1 MTTYKPIYQP
11 DKDPRNP
18 IIEIGIEIQSKA
30 QIETDCHRL
39 VPVMTK
45 VIFGKI
51 NRSDYS
57 TETLHKLM
65 EAQGFSPNSF
75 CIASVWEC
83 QDDSNIF

>member
-1 MTTYKPIYQP
+1 MTIYKPIYNP
-11 DKDPRNP
+11 NYDPRNP
-18 IIEIGIEIQSKA
+18 VIEVGIEIQSKA

-65 EAQGFSPNSF
+65 REHNYSPNAF
-75 CIASVWEC
+75 VIKSVWEC
-83 QDDSNIF
+83 QEGPEI